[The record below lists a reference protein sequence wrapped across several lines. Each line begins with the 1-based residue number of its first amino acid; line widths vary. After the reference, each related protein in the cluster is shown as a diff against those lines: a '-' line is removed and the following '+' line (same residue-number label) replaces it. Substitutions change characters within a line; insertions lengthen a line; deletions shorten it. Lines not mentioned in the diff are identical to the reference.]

1 MEAGLVSRTAA
12 GMDCRTSGRPILPAH
27 AARLATRCTGFDAQ
41 FAAPSALG
49 PLDWLPTTPAARA
62 AASDVDLPA
71 RPEPPHPPGA
81 VPLRALKP
89 DVALQLLQQSGH
101 PGLPGEPM
109 SDAWLQALV
118 DALVDLSS
126 RDALTGLANR
136 RSFELALAREIDRV
150 ARSGE
155 PALLL
160 TLDIDHFKKVNDT
173 HGHAAGDVVIQA
185 VARALAETVR
195 PMDLVARVGGEEFSI
210 VLPNCP
216 AAFGTQ
222 VAERIRQRVAR
233 APVAIAPGESVSV
246 TVSVGGAFA
255 PQWVRTTARIWM
267 DRADLQLY
275 RAKSEGR
282 NRCCLEPT
290 AVPLVS
296 AEEKGLLFASSSF
309 QDFA

>member
-1 MEAGLVSRTAA
+1 
-12 GMDCRTSGRPILPAH
+12 MDP
-27 AARLATRCTGFDAQ
+27 
-41 FAAPSALG
+41 
-49 PLDWLPTTPAARA
+49 
-62 AASDVDLPA
+62 PA
-71 RPEPPHPPGA
+71 RPEPPHPSSAAQPRQLNPG
-81 VPLRALKP
+81 
-89 DVALQLLQQSGH
+89 VALQLLQQSGH

-136 RSFELALAREIDRV
+136 RSFELALSREIDRV

-160 TLDIDHFKKVNDT
+160 TLDIDHFKRVNDS
-173 HGHAAGDVVIQA
+173 HGHAAGDRVIQA
-185 VARALAETVR
+185 VGRALAETVR

-222 VAERIRQRVAR
+222 VAERIRKRVAR
-233 APVAIAPGESVSV
+233 TPVAIAPGESVSV

-275 RAKSEGR
+275 RAKSDGR

-309 QDFA
+309 QDLA